1 MIEKI
6 AVFCKNLLDWFK
18 SDRCFVSPFIK
29 AFPLANNLLL
39 ITLGLFLATFNT
51 LYFAVSM
58 RMGVNLLI
66 AVFILAF
73 LSSAVASGFCQ
84 VVKQSVQEY
93 DENEDFKNYDV
104 KTTFEIFYTGVGR
117 RYLQFFGGFMLFFVI
132 IIAGM
137 MLSMILATKFIC
149 PLSSIGLDLDTL
161 QIVMANQSALTE
173 FASQMT
179 KSQVLHLLVLFYI
192 TNVIT
197 PFIMGYFLMLWIPE
211 FMYSGKS
218 VVVSLFTSIKKLFS
232 DFWNTLCIYILI
244 VLGHIFIAFAFAFLP
259 QTSVLLYVSS
269 LIFIYWVIYNFFTIF
284 IYYKNRGK
292 YTGE

>member
-161 QIVMANQSALTE
+161 QLVMANQGALAE

-179 KSQVLHLLVLFYI
+179 KSQVVHLLVLFYI

-211 FMYSGKS
+211 FMYSGKN

-244 VLGHIFIAFAFAFLP
+244 VLGHIFIAFAFALLP
-259 QTSVLLYVSS
+259 QTSIMLYISS

-284 IYYKNRGK
+284 IYYKTRGK

>member
-58 RMGVNLLI
+58 RIGVNLLI

-161 QIVMANQSALTE
+161 QMVMANQNALTE

-211 FMYSGKS
+211 FMYSGKN

-244 VLGHIFIAFAFAFLP
+244 VLGHIFIAFAFALLP
-259 QTSVLLYVSS
+259 QTSIMLYISS